1 MMAPRP
7 WIAHIFKINGSPLL
21 LQALSKKP
29 STGISSVTLGGHTT
43 TPRDCLTSP
52 RSQPGVQD
60 FPHPWLLDSREKRD
74 TVWSGTG
81 WSRERVD
88 KNCSTCPLPLSVG
101 NPVWGP
107 GDKEWGQSCSWWGDS
122 GPRARK
128 SLREILAQ
136 RFHFFLKLL
145 TLLMKPSTWLG
156 AAEQR
161 GPAARLF
168 LLPIFR
174 KPQQPA
180 QRPPQ
185 KCPNTTGPGQPHP
198 FSR

>member
-1 MMAPRP
+1 MAPRP
-7 WIAHIFKINGSPLL
+7 WIAHIFKINGSALL

-107 GDKEWGQSCSWWGDS
+107 GGQRVG
-122 GPRARK
+122 A
-128 SLREILAQ
+128 ILQ
-136 RFHFFLKLL
+136 LVGRF
-145 TLLMKPSTWLG
+145 
-156 AAEQR
+156 
-161 GPAARLF
+161 
-168 LLPIFR
+168 
-174 KPQQPA
+174 
-180 QRPPQ
+180 RPPGQ
-185 KCPNTTGPGQPHP
+185 KVPQRNPSSAFP
-198 FSR
+198 FFSQAADTSNETIYLAWSC